1 MALKGNLN
9 EFSLTQLLNLI
20 SLANKTGTLVVEGK
34 NEAARVFFRE
44 GKLAYAQF
52 GQEDNSLIGILR
64 NTNRISAAQYRGI
77 KEHARGLSDKELG
90 LMLINANYFSQQD
103 IFLSLQNYFTG
114 VLNRI
119 FTWMEGLFHFES
131 NLTPPDDRIM
141 IKVSLENIILEGT
154 RRLKEWEYLQD
165 EIPSLEMALKFV
177 DRPGTNLCNINLSKE
192 EWKVISYVN
201 PKNTMRQMAKALHL
215 SDLEIRRIVFGLLQ
229 AGLIEIIRPT
239 GGLQPAPESVKLLTK
254 QTPVNKE
261 ERKSL
266 INRIIS
272 RIRSL

>member
-1 MALKGNLN
+1 MALKGNLHD
-9 EFSLTQLLNLI
+9 FSLTQLLNLI
-20 SLANKTGTLVVEGK
+20 SLANKTGTLVVEGQSD
-34 NEAARVFFRE
+34 AARVFFRE

-52 GQEDNSLIGILR
+52 GQEDDSLVGILHH
-64 NTNRISAAQYRGI
+64 TNRISAAQYRGI
-77 KEHARGLSDKELG
+77 KEKARGLSDKELG

-103 IFLSLQNYFTG
+103 IFSSMQNYFTG
-114 VLNRI
+114 VLNRL
-119 FTWMEGLFHFES
+119 FTWMEGFFHFES

-141 IKVSLENIILEGT
+141 VKVSLENIILEGT

-177 DRPGTNLCNINLSKE
+177 ERPGTNLRNINLTKE
-192 EWKVISYVN
+192 EWKVISFVN
-201 PKNTMRQMAKALHL
+201 PKNTMRQISKALHL

-229 AGLIEIIRPT
+229 AGLIEIVRPA
-239 GGLQPAPESVKLLTK
+239 GGLPTIPGPVKLPVNP
-254 QTPVNKE
+254 TPVNKE

-266 INRIIS
+266 IHRIIS

>member
-177 DRPGTNLCNINLSKE
+177 DRPGTNLRNINLSKE

>member
-9 EFSLTQLLNLI
+9 DFSLTQLLNLI
-20 SLANKTGTLVVEGK
+20 SLANKTGTLVVEGQS
-34 NEAARVFFRE
+34 EAARVFFRD

-52 GQEDNSLIGILR
+52 GQEDNSLVGILH

-77 KEHARGLSDKELG
+77 KEKAKGLSDKELG

-103 IFLSLQNYFTG
+103 IFSSLQIYFTG
-114 VLNRI
+114 VLNRL
-119 FTWMEGLFHFES
+119 FTWMEGFFHFES
-131 NLTPPDDRIM
+131 NLTPSDDRIM
-141 IKVSLENIILEGT
+141 VKVSLENIILEGT

-177 DRPGTNLCNINLSKE
+177 DRPGTNLRNINLSKE
-192 EWKVISYVN
+192 EWKVISFVN
-201 PKNTMRQMAKALHL
+201 PKNTMRQIAKALHL
-215 SDLEIRRIVFGLLQ
+215 SDLEIRRMSYSLLQ
-229 AGLIEIIRPT
+229 AGLVEIVRPA
-239 GGLQPAPESVKLLTK
+239 GGLQPIPGPVKLPVNP
-254 QTPVNKE
+254 TPVNKE

-266 INRIIS
+266 IHRIIS

>member
-177 DRPGTNLCNINLSKE
+177 DRPGTNLRNVNLSKE

-239 GGLQPAPESVKLLTK
+239 GGFQPAPESIKLLTN

>member
-9 EFSLTQLLNLI
+9 DFSLTQLLNLI
-20 SLANKTGTLVVEGK
+20 SLANKTGTLVVEGQSD
-34 NEAARVFFRE
+34 AARVFFRD

-52 GQEDNSLIGILR
+52 GQEDNSLVGILH

-77 KEHARGLSDKELG
+77 KEKAKGVSDKELG

-103 IFLSLQNYFTG
+103 IFSSLQNYFTG
-114 VLNRI
+114 VLNRL
-119 FTWMEGLFHFES
+119 FTWMEGFFHFET
-131 NLTPPDDRIM
+131 NLAPPDDRIM
-141 IKVSLENIILEGT
+141 VKVSLENIILEGT

-177 DRPGTNLCNINLSKE
+177 DRPGTNLRNINLSKE
-192 EWKVISYVN
+192 EWRVISFVN
-201 PKNTMRQMAKALHL
+201 PKNTMRQIAKALHL

-229 AGLIEIIRPT
+229 AGLIEIVRPA
-239 GGLQPAPESVKLLTK
+239 GGLQSMPGFVKLPVNP
-254 QTPVNKE
+254 TPVNKE

>member
-177 DRPGTNLCNINLSKE
+177 DRPGTNLRNVNLSKE

-239 GGLQPAPESVKLLTK
+239 GGLQPVPESVKLLTN